1 MTVTNLPPDAIAA
14 LDQGDVVEAI
24 QRVRRHT
31 GLGLADAKDAVDRY
45 RNGDRSALASVAAA
59 SAASAEATARS
70 EAAGHVDSIFDSF
83 PSKPP
88 AQGPR
93 GVRGSAASMLGDP
106 MAEPGR
112 VRGSAWGA
120 PLVWS
125 IAAAGALLVWFYFGG
140 RF

>member
-1 MTVTNLPPDAIAA
+1 MATTNLPPDAIAA
-14 LDQGDVVEAI
+14 IDQGDVVEAI

-31 GLGLADAKDAVDRY
+31 GLGLADARDAVDRY

-59 SAASAEATARS
+59 SAASAAATART
-70 EAAGHVDSIFDSF
+70 EAAGQTDPIFDSF
-83 PSKPP
+83 PSKPTP
-88 AQGPR
+88 
-93 GVRGSAASMLGDP
+93 RGSAASMRNDP

-125 IAAAGALLVWFYFGG
+125 VAAVCALLLWYYVNG
-140 RF
+140 RL